1 MYGLTN
7 NLKTMKKLV
16 MSLVAV
22 AALSTAAFAGTGAKA
37 PKENANV
44 KTATYKLA
52 KNNAGVKVTEASKES
67 KKMLTKCVYTLNV
80 YNSSGQVIDTF
91 TSQTYVENSCSGF
104 FSTCKAVYRHM
115 LAHGE
120 LGI

>member
-1 MYGLTN
+1 
-7 NLKTMKKLV
+7 MKKLV

-37 PKENANV
+37 SKENANV
-44 KTATYKLA
+44 KTTTEKLA
-52 KNNAGVKVTEASKES
+52 KNNAKAKVTEASKES
-67 KKMLTKCVYTLNV
+67 KSMLTKCVYTLNV
-80 YNSSGQVIDTF
+80 YNGSGQVIDTF

-104 FSTCKAVYRHM
+104 FANCRTIYRHM
-115 LAHGE
+115 LASGE

>member
-1 MYGLTN
+1 
-7 NLKTMKKLV
+7 MKKLL

-22 AALSTAAFAGTGAKA
+22 AALSTAAFAGTDANA

-44 KTATYKLA
+44 KTTAYKLA
-52 KNNAGVKVTEASKES
+52 KNNTPVKATEAAKES
-67 KKMLTKCVYTLNV
+67 KSMLTKCVYTLNV

>member
-1 MYGLTN
+1 
-7 NLKTMKKLV
+7 MKKLV

-22 AALSTAAFAGTGAKA
+22 AALSTAAFAGTDAKA

-44 KTATYKLA
+44 KTTTEKLA
-52 KNNAGVKVTEASKES
+52 KSNAEVKLTTEPNES
-67 KKMLTKCVYTLNV
+67 KGTLTKCVYTLNV

>member
-1 MYGLTN
+1 
-7 NLKTMKKLV
+7 MKKLV

-37 PKENANV
+37 PKGNANV
-44 KTATYKLA
+44 KTVNYKLA
-52 KNNAGVKVTEASKES
+52 KNSAKVKVTEASKES
-67 KKMLTKCVYTLNV
+67 KSMLTKCVYTLNV

-104 FSTCKAVYRHM
+104 FGTCRMMYRHM
-115 LAHGE
+115 LASGE

>member
-1 MYGLTN
+1 
-7 NLKTMKKLV
+7 MKKLL
-16 MSLVAV
+16 MSLIAV
-22 AALSTAAFAGTGAKA
+22 AALSTAAFAGTETKA
-37 PKENANV
+37 PKENAEV
-44 KTATYKLA
+44 KTSTSAATENTNKVEVAELT
-52 KNNAGVKVTEASKES
+52 KENNAKF
-67 KKMLTKCVYTLNV
+67 LTKCVYTLTV

-104 FSTCKAVYRHM
+104 IDNCRTIYRHM

>member
-1 MYGLTN
+1 
-7 NLKTMKKLV
+7 MKKLV

-22 AALSTAAFAGTGAKA
+22 AALSTAAFAGTDAKA
-37 PKENANV
+37 SKENANV
-44 KTATYKLA
+44 KASAENVA
-52 KNNAGVKVTEASKES
+52 KSNTPAKADEASKES
-67 KKMLTKCVYTLNV
+67 KEMLTKCVYTLNV

-104 FSTCKAVYRHM
+104 FNTCKAVYRHM